1 MKPIIALGLLFAGV
15 FAGPQLERRACNHD
29 NCLVRDFSYNRDI
42 RLQPV
47 ESIHCIIRN
56 CGSVLF
62 YLYNRSSFSNTP
74 CLGISL
80 FESAVEGF

>member
-1 MKPIIALGLLFAGV
+1 MKSIIALGLLFAGV

-29 NCLVRDFSYNRDI
+29 NCLVRDFPCDWNKC
-42 RLQPV
+42 LQPV
-47 ESIHCIIRN
+47 ESVYCVIRS

-62 YLYNRSSFSNTP
+62 YLYNWSSFSNTP

-80 FESAVEGF
+80 FESIVEGF